1 MAMTKKQTLR
11 LVPAF
16 AALLAASIAFSQQPA
31 PAPAPAAQPPVV
43 RSVAGARYD
52 TSGDRIVDFFDV
64 HAAELRSV
72 LRQISA
78 YSGMDIVSSDA
89 AKATVTLSVTNK
101 SWREVLAIVCLV
113 HSLVSY
119 EDKGFIYVMTQAE
132 AAQRGI
138 SASAGIPGSPLTPVS
153 AVETLSPLTREVIP
167 MRYITAAEM
176 SAAITPFLSP
186 RGKLTT
192 VQHINSVI
200 LVDTDDNSK
209 QVKHLMGLIDI
220 QAVQISISCK
230 MVEVSSLASQNLGI
244 DWGYADAKNN
254 ITVGQFWTEG
264 WPAMGPPQF
273 NASENSA
280 KSDRHMFTYGLLSPE
295 KFGIALNYLL
305 QDSKTEIVAQ
315 PQITTLNNKEA
326 KIFLGQQIPI
336 NTRDEAG
343 NTVTEMVSAG
353 TRLTVTPFVAG
364 DGKIMLS
371 LTSSKETV
379 GDPPALGPPPISEQ
393 SATTNVMVKNGET
406 VVIAGLTSNEKTEGE
421 SGVPFLKNIPIIGNL
436 FKSSNKSA
444 RKMDLMIFVT
454 PHIIHS
460 DM

>member
-31 PAPAPAAQPPVV
+31 PAPAPVAQPPVV

-89 AKATVTLSVTNK
+89 AKANVTLSVTNK

-138 SASAGIPGSPLTPVS
+138 SPGAGAGAPGSPLTPVS

-167 MRYITAAEM
+167 IRYITAAEM

-200 LVDTDDNSK
+200 LVDTDENSK

-220 QAVQISISCK
+220 QTAQISISCK
-230 MVEVSSLASQNLGI
+230 IIEVSSMADQNLGI
-244 DWGYADAKNN
+244 DWGYTDAANN
-254 ITVGQFWTEG
+254 PTVGQFWPTLG
-264 WPAMGPPQF
+264 AG
-273 NASENSA
+273 A
-280 KSDRHMFTYGLLSPE
+280 DRHSFTYGLLSPD
-295 KFGIALNYLL
+295 KFGVALNYLL

-379 GDPPALGPPPISEQ
+379 GALPENGPPPINEQ

-421 SGVPFLKNIPIIGNL
+421 SGIPILKNIPIIGNL
-436 FKSSNKSA
+436 FKSSNKNA
-444 RKMDLMIFVT
+444 RKSDLMIFIT
-454 PHIIHS
+454 PNIIHS